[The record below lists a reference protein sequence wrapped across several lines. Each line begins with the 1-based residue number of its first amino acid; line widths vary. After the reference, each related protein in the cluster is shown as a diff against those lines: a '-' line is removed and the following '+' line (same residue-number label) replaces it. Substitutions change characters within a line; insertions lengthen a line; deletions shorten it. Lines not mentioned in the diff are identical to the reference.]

1 MTSDREMTGSTEVLT
16 APTAGTFRSSNVAP
30 FDAHDGDHG
39 DDSGVMTSYAMRSP
53 HTTLMTET
61 TPDTLD
67 DCFSSRVR
75 CATRAHNLLRMK
87 KVMVEEANC
96 YLLNVTAIKASL
108 T

>member
-1 MTSDREMTGSTEVLT
+1 MTGSTEVLT
-16 APTAGTFRSSNVAP
+16 APTAGTFRSPNVAP
-30 FDAHDGDHG
+30 FYAHAGDHG

-67 DCFSSRVR
+67 DFHPGCDAVR